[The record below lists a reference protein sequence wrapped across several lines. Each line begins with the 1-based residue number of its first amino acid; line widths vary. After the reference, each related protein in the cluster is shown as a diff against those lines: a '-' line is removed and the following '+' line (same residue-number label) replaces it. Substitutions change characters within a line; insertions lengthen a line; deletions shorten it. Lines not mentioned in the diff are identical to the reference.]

1 MPADIRWR
9 VHAAAGG
16 MFCWVWIDE
25 DWFDDVELYHLL
37 KREHVFVT
45 PGRHFFVIPAD
56 TRPDDGHQTRCFRI
70 SLSPDEEILTEG
82 INRIADAL
90 AQLRDLARA

>member
-1 MPADIRWR
+1 
-9 VHAAAGG
+9 

-25 DWFDDVELYHLL
+25 DWFDDIELYHLL
-37 KREHVFVT
+37 KRKHVFVT
-45 PGRHFFVIPAD
+45 PGRHFFVIPPD
-56 TRPDDGHQTRCFRI
+56 TRSDDGHQTRCFRI